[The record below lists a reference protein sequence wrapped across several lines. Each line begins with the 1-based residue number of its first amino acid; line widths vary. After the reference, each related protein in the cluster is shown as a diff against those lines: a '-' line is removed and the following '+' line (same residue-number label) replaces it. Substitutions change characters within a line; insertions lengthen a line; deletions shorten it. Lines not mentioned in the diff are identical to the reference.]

1 MEEQIEYL
9 RTLFQRRLMNTPTGF
24 NRYLY
29 NQIDWRDSLIGI
41 KGPKGC
47 GKTTLIMQHIKK
59 SYKGNDLDKILY
71 VSLDNIWFTTHDF
84 MQVADYHYTN
94 GGTHLFIDEIHY
106 NPNWKIIL
114 KNLAD
119 DFPGMN
125 IVYTG
130 SSMLELSSSEEDLS
144 RRLIMYDMRGLSFR
158 EFLEYEGIK
167 TLDPISIE
175 NLVANHIQLAMEICE
190 DRKILPLFKKY
201 LEVGYYPFYK
211 SIYKGL
217 YQRLNSIVNHVLEID
232 YPKIDDVEQS
242 TIRKA
247 QKMLMVL
254 AENVPQ
260 IPKMATLYRELG
272 TDRNQGLKMLY
283 ALERGGL
290 LMLLKDQTKSTNHLS
305 NPEKIYINNPTLMF
319 ALTPKI
325 DKGSLRETF
334 FYNQVSQAYNVQYP
348 KRGDFLINRQLL
360 FEVGGKGKSFD
371 QIKDIPNS
379 YLAIDD
385 VEIGYTNKIP
395 LWLFGFLY

>member
-1 MEEQIEYL
+1 MEEQIDYL
-9 RTLFQRRLMNTPTGF
+9 RTLFQRRLMNTPAGF

-47 GKTTLIMQHIKK
+47 GKTTLIMQHIKN
-59 SYKGNDLDKILY
+59 SYKGNDLNKILY

-119 DFPGMN
+119 DYPGMN

-167 TLDPISIE
+167 NFDPISIE
-175 NLVANHIQLAMEICE
+175 DLVANHIQFAMEICE
-190 DRKILPLFKKY
+190 GRKILPLFKKY

-260 IPKMATLYRELG
+260 IPKMAALYRELG

-334 FYNQVSQAYNVQYP
+334 FYNQVSQAYDVQYP
-348 KRGDFLINRQLL
+348 KRGDFLIDRKFL

-385 VEIGYTNKIP
+385 IEIGYSNKIP